1 MSTMAGRQVAVAG
14 IGYSGVFRGAHPT
27 SEQLTLDATRS
38 AIADAGLLASEVDG
52 IFEYQYA
59 SDAPVT
65 SWVQRTLGTGDLA
78 AYGDISGTGASGM
91 AAVIYAITAV
101 ASGSCEVALAYRTI
115 LQATGSNGSFGTSN
129 TAPPGGSMFHDE
141 FLAPYGAFNII
152 PTIGMRMQRR
162 KELLGAREE
171 DYGHIALNARKWAA
185 LNDRAIARQPL
196 SMNDYLGSR
205 FIAEPLRLL
214 DCDYPISGSCA
225 VVITTAARARSLA
238 QPLVIV
244 DSHATATGD
253 GDWIFGNR
261 FMNGGLE
268 RCAERLW
275 SNASI
280 GRGEIDLLGIY
291 DGFTY
296 QVLSW
301 IEALG
306 FCREG
311 EAGDWLEGG
320 RTINP
325 GGSMP
330 LNTAGGQLA
339 EGRLH
344 GISLL
349 AEAIHQLRGNAGQR
363 QVRDARAALVS
374 NSFGP
379 AVAGV
384 IVRRD

>member
-1 MSTMAGRQVAVAG
+1 MSAMSGRQVAVAG
-14 IGYSGVFRGAHPT
+14 IGYSGVCRGEHPP

-38 AIADAGLLASEVDG
+38 AIADAGLTPAEVDG

-59 SDAPVT
+59 GDSPVT
-65 SWVQRTLGTGDLA
+65 SWVQRTLGTSDLA
-78 AYGDISGTGASGM
+78 AYGDIGGTGASGM
-91 AAVIYAITAV
+91 AAVIYAMTAV
-101 ASGSCEVALAYRTI
+101 ASGACEVALAYRTI
-115 LQATGSNGSFGTSN
+115 LQYAGSNGSFGTVESV
-129 TAPPGGSMFHDE
+129 PPGGSMFHDE
-141 FLAPYGAFNII
+141 FLAPYGSFNII

-162 KELLGAREE
+162 KELLGGREE

-185 LNDRAIARQPL
+185 LNHRAIARKLL
-196 SMNDYLGSR
+196 SMDDYLGSR
-205 FIAEPLRLL
+205 FIAEPVRLL
-214 DCDYPISGSCA
+214 DCDYPVNGSCA
-225 VVITTAARARSLA
+225 VVITTAARARTLT

-253 GDWIFGNR
+253 GDWIFGDR

-275 SNASI
+275 ANA
-280 GRGEIDLLGIY
+280 GVARDDIDLLGIY

-306 FCREG
+306 FCKEG
-311 EAGDWLEGG
+311 EAGDWLDGG

-325 GGSMP
+325 GGSLP
-330 LNTAGGQLA
+330 LNTSGGQLA

-344 GISLL
+344 GISFL
-349 AEAIHQLRGNAGQR
+349 AEAVHQLRGSAGDR
-363 QVRDARAALVS
+363 QVPDARVALVT

-379 AVAGV
+379 AVAGI

>member
-1 MSTMAGRQVAVAG
+1 MSAMAGRQVAVAG

-59 SDAPVT
+59 GDAPVT
-65 SWVQRTLGTGDLA
+65 SWVQRTLGTSDLA
-78 AYGDISGTGASGM
+78 AYGDIGGTGASGM
-91 AAVIYAITAV
+91 AAVIYAIAAV
-101 ASGSCEVALAYRTI
+101 ASGACEVALAYRTI
-115 LQATGSNGSFGTSN
+115 LQAAGSNGRFGTNDS
-129 TAPPGGSMFHDE
+129 APPGGSMFHDE

-162 KELLGAREE
+162 KELLGGREE

-196 SMNDYLGSR
+196 SMDDYLGSR

-225 VVITTAARARSLA
+225 VVITTAARARTLA
-238 QPLVIV
+238 RPLVIV

-253 GDWIFGNR
+253 GDWIFGDR
-261 FMNGGLE
+261 FMNGGSE

-280 GRGEIDLLGIY
+280 GPDEIDLLGIY

-344 GISLL
+344 GIALL
-349 AEAIHQLRGNAGQR
+349 AEAVHQLRGNAGKR
-363 QVRDARAALVS
+363 QVQGAQAALVT

-379 AVAGV
+379 AVAGL

>member
-1 MSTMAGRQVAVAG
+1 MSAVGGRQVAVAG

-59 SDAPVT
+59 GDAPVT

-78 AYGDISGTGASGM
+78 AYGDIGGTGASGM
-91 AAVIYAITAV
+91 AAVIYAIAAV
-101 ASGSCEVALAYRTI
+101 ASGACEVALAYRTI
-115 LQATGSNGSFGTSN
+115 LQAAGSNGSFGTNDSV
-129 TAPPGGSMFHDE
+129 PPGGSMFHDE

-162 KELLGAREE
+162 RELLGGREE

-214 DCDYPISGSCA
+214 DCDYPISGCCA
-225 VVITTAARARSLA
+225 VVITSAARARTLA
-238 QPLVIV
+238 KPLVVV

-261 FMNGGLE
+261 FMTGGMN

-275 SNASI
+275 STASVS
-280 GRGEIDLLGIY
+280 REEIDLLGIY

-306 FCREG
+306 FCAEG

-325 GGSMP
+325 GGRMP

-349 AEAIHQLRGNAGQR
+349 AEAVHQLRGDAGKR
-363 QVRDARAALVS
+363 QVQGAQAALVT

-379 AVAGV
+379 AVASL
-384 IVRRD
+384 IVRRG